1 MTFGGSGVFLTEQS
15 QESED
20 SLTHRAERACWDK
33 HPEPKGL
40 GAQGSQGQVAV
51 QVCVSP
57 TYDLRGH
64 LDGLPPAHAGALSHE
79 RASGTQQ
86 RGRDAQGAQ
95 DASFSHPSIQQDR
108 R

>member
-1 MTFGGSGVFLTEQS
+1 MFLTEQS

-20 SLTHRAERACWDK
+20 SLTHRALRACWDK

-40 GAQGSQGQVAV
+40 GAQGSQEQVAV
-51 QVCVSP
+51 QVCASP
-57 TYDLRGH
+57 TYDLCED
-64 LDGLPPAHAGALSHE
+64 LNGLPPAHAGVLSHE

-86 RGRDAQGAQ
+86 WGRDPQGAQ
-95 DASFSHPSIQQDR
+95 DASFSHPSVQQDR